1 MYSIYTSWEIYILF
15 SQNIYRWSTIA
26 RYLPGR
32 TDNEIKNYWRT
43 HYKKKEKSS
52 MKQDKVKRSQSR
64 KQQVDLKPQPQA
76 QLQNQPSQ
84 LVSEDQMT
92 LDNVQN
98 IASSLYYPT
107 SVFNDQFSMPQSVA
121 TTTSSDHS
129 MIDESHLW
137 GSLWN
142 LDDDDPHG
150 FHGGSGQITAED
162 IAEKFPGS
170 GIEAPSC
177 GSGDYSYTGFYMG
190 GYIF

>member
-1 MYSIYTSWEIYILF
+1 MKIYISF

-43 HYKKKEKSS
+43 HYKKKEKISS
-52 MKQDKVKRSQSR
+52 KQDKVKRSLSR
-64 KQQVDLKPQPQA
+64 KQQMDLKPQPQNH
-76 QLQNQPSQ
+76 QSQ
-84 LVSEDQMT
+84 LVSQDHMNI
-92 LDNVQN
+92 DNDQN
-98 IASSLYYPT
+98 IESALYYPA
-107 SVFNDQFSMPQSVA
+107 SIFDDQFSMPQIVA
-121 TTTSSDHS
+121 TTSSDHS
-129 MIDESHLW
+129 MIDEGHLW

-150 FHGGSGQITAED
+150 FGGGSGQRTAEN